1 MAFDKDKA
9 IMAQNSATAAAAI
22 VASLGISDVAQ
33 ATSTFD
39 DVRQHIFRG
48 TLELAGVETVIET
61 FEGPLGGATANPG
74 FTEPQAPT
82 LAPATS
88 SAPIGGGAGSVV
100 IKFGKYRNQ
109 SLQAIYDQA
118 PDYVE
123 WLAEKGNNEFMK
135 NKAREF
141 LAEVA

>member
-9 IMAQNSATAAAAI
+9 IIAQNSATAAAAI
-22 VASLGISDVAQ
+22 VASLG
-33 ATSTFD
+33 ATYVDDALVIFD
-39 DVRQHIFRG
+39 QVREHIFRG

-61 FEGPLGGATANPG
+61 FEGPVTPAATAP
-74 FTEPQAPT
+74 TAPT
-82 LAPATS
+82 LAPTTS

-100 IKFGKYRNQ
+100 IKFGKYRDQ
-109 SLQAIYDQA
+109 SLQAIYEQA